1 MSAAE
6 LTAACLLRIEE
17 RNGGPPSP
25 DGRSD
30 AINAWVTLY
39 PDAAREQAR
48 EADRRL
54 AREGE
59 RAPLLCGIPL
69 ALKDLYGVAG
79 LPLTAS
85 SRVLDGNVAT
95 RDARVWAVLRLSL
108 IHI

>member
-1 MSAAE
+1 MQRVSDAPADLGVLDAAARLRARSMSAAE

-39 PDAAREQAR
+39 
-48 EADRRL
+48 
-54 AREGE
+54 
-59 RAPLLCGIPL
+59 
-69 ALKDLYGVAG
+69 
-79 LPLTAS
+79 
-85 SRVLDGNVAT
+85 
-95 RDARVWAVLRLSL
+95 LSL